1 MKLLQAGQIGSLT
14 VKNRIILG
22 AHGPGGNAEPDGRM
36 NQRVIDYYT
45 ARAKGGVGMI
55 TTGWTRVSRDI
66 ERLPIHPLVRSY
78 QIDSYLCASKVNEL
92 SESVHDYGA
101 KLSVQL
107 MLGMGRVAN
116 PSHLNLIDPVAPSDQ
131 ASFFDPNI
139 TMRGLTIKEI
149 QTLLEAFEVSAE
161 MIRTAGADAVELNA
175 HNGYFLDQWMT
186 AVWNKRTDGYGGD
199 FEGRIRFPIEIIQAI
214 KRGAGQDFPVTMKL
228 ALAHNIPDGRTIE
241 EGLEIVKRMEESG
254 LDAVSVDIGSY
265 ETYHMCQ
272 PPTTYPR
279 GCWVNLAEMTKGVV
293 KNIPVIAIGKLGY
306 PELAESVL
314 QEGQADFIQMTR
326 PLLADPEWP
335 NKVKSGKWEDIRP
348 CIGDHEGCVLRIE
361 QRKYT
366 SCTVNPLVMKERDFA
381 LQPAE
386 QKKRVLVIGGGPAGM
401 EAALVSAKR
410 GHEVT
415 IWEKE
420 KALGGNMV
428 PSSVPDFKDDYRLL
442 INYYNTQIGKSKATV
457 ELGKEA
463 TLELVEA
470 LKPDVVF
477 IATGGKPR
485 IPDIPGVDK
494 PFVATAIDI
503 LLGKK
508 KAGERVVMIGG
519 GLVGCEVAVYLAQ
532 QGKKVAIVEIM
543 DKVARDMWRGNR
555 LHIIELLE
563 KHNVRILTSTRPLEI
578 KEDSV
583 VVNNEKDKTEKLR
596 VDTVAIA
603 TGLVPNNELHDVLA
617 DAASEVYSIGD
628 CDKAGK
634 VINAIWAGFRK
645 ARLI

>member
-1 MKLLQAGQIGSLT
+1 MKLMQPGQIGSITL
-14 VKNRIILG
+14 KNRIILG

-45 ARAKGGVGMI
+45 ARAKGGAGMI

-92 SESVHDYGA
+92 AESVHDYGT

-131 ASFFDPNI
+131 PSFFDADI

-175 HNGYFLDQWMT
+175 HNGYLLDQWMT
-186 AVWNKRTDGYGGD
+186 AEWNKRTDGYGGD

-228 ALAHNIPDGRTIE
+228 ALGHNIPEGRTIE
-241 EGLEIVKRMEESG
+241 EGLEIVRRLEESG
-254 LDAVSVDIGSY
+254 LDAISVDIGSY

-279 GCWVNLAEMTKGVV
+279 GCWANLAEMTKKVV

-335 NKVKSGKWEDIRP
+335 NKVKAGRWEDIRP

-366 SCTVNPLVMKERDFA
+366 SCTVNPRVMKERDFA

-386 QKKRVLVIGGGPAGM
+386 QKKKVLVIGGGPAGM
-401 EAALVSAKR
+401 EAALVAAKR

-415 IWEKE
+415 IWEKKE
-420 KALGGNMV
+420 TLGGNMV
-428 PSSVPDFKDDYRLL
+428 PSSVPDFKDDYKLL
-442 INYYNTQIGKSKATV
+442 IKYYRTQIGKSKVKV

-470 LKPDVVF
+470 LKPDVIF
-477 IATGGKPR
+477 IATGGKPC

-494 PFVATAIDI
+494 TLVVTAIDI
-503 LLGKK
+503 LLGRK
-508 KAGERVVMIGG
+508 KAGERVVVIGG
-519 GLVGCEVAVYLAQ
+519 GLIGCEVAVYLAR
-532 QGKKVAIVEIM
+532 QGKKVAIVEIL
-543 DKVARDMWRGNR
+543 DKVARNMWRGNR
-555 LHIIELLE
+555 LHILELLK
-563 KHNVRILTSTRPLEI
+563 KHNVRILTSARVQEI
-578 KEDSV
+578 KEGSI
-583 VVNNEKDKTEKLR
+583 VVNNEKDQTEELEA
-596 VDTVAIA
+596 DTVTIA
-603 TGLVPNNELHDVLA
+603 TGLLPNNELHDVLA
-617 DAASEVYSIGD
+617 GAASEVYPIGD
-628 CDKAGK
+628 CDRAGK
-634 VINAIWAGFRK
+634 MLNAIWTGFRK